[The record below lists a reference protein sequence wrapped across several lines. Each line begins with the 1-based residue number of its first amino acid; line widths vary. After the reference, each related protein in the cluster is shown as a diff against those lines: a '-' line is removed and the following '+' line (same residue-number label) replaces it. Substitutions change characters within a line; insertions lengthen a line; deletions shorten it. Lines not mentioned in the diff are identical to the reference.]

1 MGTGHAAMSSTFGRP
16 ILELLTLR
24 LTHATRPASMNVPAM
39 SAVLRVFATSPAV
52 DGTLTAT
59 TTPTT
64 MDVAALSR
72 WIAPES
78 SQW

>member
-1 MGTGHAAMSSTFGRP
+1 MSSIFGKQT
-16 ILELLTLR
+16 LELLTLR
-24 LTHATRPASMNVPAM
+24 LTHATRPASMNAPAM
-39 SAVLRVFATSPAV
+39 SAVLRVYATSPAV

-59 TTPTT
+59 ITLTT

-72 WIAPES
+72 SIAPES